1 MAGFEH
7 GLVFGW
13 RMWEIKTLNLAGQL
27 NVDAINI
34 NGESG
39 QKVVIKESEKSH
51 YTEVIQWIA
60 VDDQS

>member
-1 MAGFEH
+1 
-7 GLVFGW
+7 
-13 RMWEIKTLNLAGQL
+13 MWEIKTLNLAGQL

-51 YTEVIQWIA
+51 YTEAIQWIA

>member
-7 GLVFGW
+7 GLVLGC
-13 RMWEIKTLNLAGQL
+13 RMSEIKTFNLAGQL

-39 QKVVIKESEKSH
+39 QKVTIKESEKSH
-51 YTEVIQWIA
+51 YTEAIQ
-60 VDDQS
+60 